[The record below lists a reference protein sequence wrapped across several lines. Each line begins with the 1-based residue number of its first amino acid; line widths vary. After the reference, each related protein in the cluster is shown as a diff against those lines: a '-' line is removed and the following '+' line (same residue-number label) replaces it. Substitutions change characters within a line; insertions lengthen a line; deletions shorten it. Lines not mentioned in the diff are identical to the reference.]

1 LSCLRW
7 HRKTLTHSI
16 RRLPG
21 VGDYR
26 IISSIEDGAARI
38 LVVTIGNRREVYQ

>member
-1 LSCLRW
+1 L
-7 HRKTLTHSI
+7 I

-26 IISSIEDGAARI
+26 IIGSIEDGALRI
-38 LVVTIGNRREVYQ
+38 FVVTIGNRREVYK